1 MAYGDESE
9 RIRRRAWVS
18 YMEPQ
23 IKQGLRRFAVPIK
36 PLMKELEAEG
46 FPTNHPRQFCKALQK
61 KAFLE
66 EKGLILDHVDGPP
79 SGTSTTVVLHF
90 SLSKDAGFLAVET
103 PEARAMRVVDGLCG
117 ILKDEI
123 ASYGG
128 TEAFMRWVRSEE
140 DDAA

>member
-1 MAYGDESE
+1 
-9 RIRRRAWVS
+9 
-18 YMEPQ
+18 
-23 IKQGLRRFAVPIK
+23 
-36 PLMKELEAEG
+36 MKELEAEG

-90 SLSKDAGFLAVET
+90 SLSNDAGFLAVET
-103 PEARAMRVVDGLCG
+103 PEARAKRVVDGLCG

-140 DDAA
+140 DEAA